1 MGSGG
6 LASEPGRGE
15 VAVLDPGALVGRVV
29 SDVAA
34 GTAPSEV
41 AARAHQALGAGVA
54 ALAVE
59 LAGRHGMGT
68 VVLTGGVFQNT
79 VLSRIVGDALR
90 AAGLEV
96 LEHHRVPC
104 NDGGIS
110 IGQAAIAAA
119 ST

>member
-1 MGSGG
+1 MGSVDQAKGG
-6 LASEPGRGE
+6 GRGE

-29 SDVAA
+29 AEVSA

-41 AARAHQALGAGVA
+41 AARAHQALGEGVA

-59 LAGRHGMGT
+59 LAGRHGLDT
-68 VVLTGGVFQNT
+68 VALTGGVFQNA
-79 VLSRIVGDALR
+79 VLSRIVGDTLR